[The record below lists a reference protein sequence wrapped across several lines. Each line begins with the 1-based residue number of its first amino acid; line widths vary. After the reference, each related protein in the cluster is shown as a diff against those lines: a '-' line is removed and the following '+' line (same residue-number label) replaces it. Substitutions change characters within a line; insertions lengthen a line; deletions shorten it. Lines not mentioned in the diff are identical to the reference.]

1 MKKINKKILIK
12 KIEKLKSND
21 DNLIIPNKKFDRNFE
36 ILLKRSMRLNY
47 KMLRQMKEHFWTS
60 IVLHILWFLL
70 GMFWGARLLC

>member
-1 MKKINKKILIK
+1 MKKIIRKQRKL
-12 KIEKLKSND
+12 IEKMDKD
-21 DNLIIPNKKFDRNFE
+21 
-36 ILLKRSMRLNY
+36 LLKKSMWLNR

>member
-36 ILLKRSMRLNY
+36 ILLKRSMRL
-47 KMLRQMKEHFWTS
+47 EHFWTS

-70 GMFWGARLLC
+70 GMLWGARLLC

>member
-47 KMLRQMKEHFWTS
+47 KMLR
-60 IVLHILWFLL
+60 
-70 GMFWGARLLC
+70 